1 MKHQEE
7 LSFGSVLTPMDTTS
21 VQARMDNVGIVG
33 ADLLPATLIA
43 DLRTDHAGESGAVMI
58 YRGVLAATRDDG
70 VRDFARRHLAT
81 EEGHLAEIKPLLTP
95 RQRSRLLPLWRIAG
109 WLTGA
114 LPALAGPRATYA
126 TIEAVETFVD
136 GHYAEQIE
144 SIDQHDPNQIRPA
157 LQTLRALLQACRG
170 DELIHRDEAAALFEL
185 GGRPPSPAL
194 RVWVWSV
201 GVGSRVAVKI
211 CRRV

>member
-1 MKHQEE
+1 MKHQKE
-7 LSFGSVLTPMDTTS
+7 LSFASVLTPMDTAR
-21 VQARMDNVGIVG
+21 VEARMDNVDITVT
-33 ADLLPATLIA
+33 DLLPAMLIA

-58 YRGVLAATRDDG
+58 YRGILAATRDDG
-70 VRDFARRHLAT
+70 VRRFATKHLAT
-81 EEGHLAEIKPLLTP
+81 EEGHLAEIEPLLTP

-126 TIEAVETFVD
+126 TVEAVETFVD

-144 SIDQHDPNQIRPA
+144 SIGQHDPDRIRPA
-157 LQTLRALLQACRG
+157 LKSLHTLLQACRG
-170 DELIHRDEAAALFEL
+170 DEVIHRDEAAALFDQ

-194 RVWVWSV
+194 RFWIWSV

-211 CRRV
+211 CRRI

>member
-1 MKHQEE
+1 MDMTRVEA
-7 LSFGSVLTPMDTTS
+7 LMDSVCP
-21 VQARMDNVGIVG
+21 GE
-33 ADLLPATLIA
+33 ADQLPASLIA

-58 YRGVLAATRDDG
+58 YRGILAATRDDG
-70 VRDFARRHLAT
+70 VHRFASRHLAT
-81 EEGHLAEIKPLLTP
+81 EEGHLAEIEPLLTP

-114 LPALAGPRATYA
+114 LPALAGPRATFA

-144 SIDQHDPNQIRPA
+144 SIDQHDPDRIRPA
-157 LQTLRALLQACRG
+157 LQSLRALLHTCRG
-170 DELIHRDEAAALFEL
+170 DEVIHRDEAAALFEL
-185 GGRPPSPAL
+185 EGRPPSPAL
-194 RVWVWSV
+194 RVWIWSV

-211 CRRV
+211 CRRI

>member
-7 LSFGSVLTPMDTTS
+7 LSFASVLTPMDTAS
-21 VQARMDNVGIVG
+21 IQARMDNVGIVG

-58 YRGVLAATRDDG
+58 YRGILAATRDDG
-70 VRDFARRHLAT
+70 VRHFARRHLAT
-81 EEGHLAEIKPLLTP
+81 EEGHLAEIEPLLTP

-114 LPALAGPRATYA
+114 LPALVGPRATYA

-144 SIDQHDPNQIRPA
+144 SIDQQDPACTHPP
-157 LQTLRALLQACRG
+157 LQALRALLQTCRA
-170 DELIHRDEAAALFEL
+170 DEVAHRDEAAALFAAD
-185 GGRPPSPAL
+185 GRAPTLAL
-194 RVWVWSV
+194 RVWVGLV
-201 GVGSRVAVKI
+201 GTGSRVAVKI
-211 CRRV
+211 CRLI

>member
-1 MKHQEE
+1 
-7 LSFGSVLTPMDTTS
+7 MDTARAE
-21 VQARMDNVGIVG
+21 ARMDSVCIDE

-58 YRGVLAATRDDG
+58 YRGILAATRDDG
-70 VRDFARRHLAT
+70 VRRFARRHLAT
-81 EEGHLAEIKPLLTP
+81 EEGHLAEIEPLLSP

-114 LPALAGPRATYA
+114 LPALAGSRATYA

-136 GHYAEQIE
+136 SHYAEQIQ
-144 SIDQHDPNQIRPA
+144 SIDQHDPDRVRPTFQA
-157 LQTLRALLQACRG
+157 LRALLQACRG
-170 DELIHRDEAAALFEL
+170 DEVVHRDEAAALFEL

-211 CRRV
+211 CRRI